1 MKRMSFKVTIK
12 NIDYEINVEAV
23 NETKGLEVVW
33 DTIRQNIKVEKTS
46 EVEIPQSKLMQ
57 VWNKIACL

>member
-1 MKRMSFKVTIK
+1 MSFKVTIK